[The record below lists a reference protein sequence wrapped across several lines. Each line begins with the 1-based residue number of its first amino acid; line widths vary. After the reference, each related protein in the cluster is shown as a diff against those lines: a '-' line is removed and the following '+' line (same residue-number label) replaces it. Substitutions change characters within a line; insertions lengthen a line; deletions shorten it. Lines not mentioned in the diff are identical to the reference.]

1 MITLRTAALCALVTC
16 IIGCKEEDP
25 TKSEPYKQLE
35 AEHIG
40 TTAMVAEKDS
50 TINGLFGA
58 FNRISENLRTIR
70 EKQGLLAV
78 DGTTFETGGDAEQRM
93 LADLQSIDALL
104 VENRELI
111 AKLRRQAKT
120 GDKKFNELQRTVED
134 FERAMTEK
142 DSEITSLKEEL
153 SSANSSLATL
163 IEMYRDKE
171 QLATDQQS
179 ELNTAWYCVGTAKEL
194 RANGVLTKDGGF
206 IGIGKVDKLNTTTL
220 NKNWFRQV
228 DVTEVMEIPIAAPKA
243 KLVTSHPVGS
253 YSLEGSVEKLRIT
266 DATAFWSMS
275 KYLVIVVD

>member
-1 MITLRTAALCALVTC
+1 MLTLRTATLYALIPCMIA
-16 IIGCKEEDP
+16 CKEEDP
-25 TKSEPYKQLE
+25 KQSEPYKQLE
-35 AEHIG
+35 AEHHE
-40 TTAMVAEKDS
+40 TTAVVAEKDS

-78 DGTTFETGGDAEQRM
+78 EGTTFETGGDAEQRM
-93 LADLQSIDALL
+93 VADLQSIDALL
-104 VENRELI
+104 AENRELI
-111 AKLRRQAKT
+111 AKLRKQTKS
-120 GDKKFNELQRTVED
+120 GDRKFNELQRTVED

-142 DSEITSLKEEL
+142 DTEITSLKEEL

-171 QLATDQQS
+171 QLASDQQS
-179 ELNTAWYCVGTAKEL
+179 ELNAAWYCVGTAKEL

-228 DVTEVMEIPIAAPKA
+228 DVTEVTEIPISAQKA
-243 KLVTSHPVGS
+243 KLVTSHPTGS
-253 YSLEGSVEKLRIT
+253 YTMEGAVEKLRIT